1 MQAVVASP
9 GPGRR
14 PGSRPHCSLLLLSLL
29 GPAFG
34 GCVSARINVVD
45 ERTALENQIL
55 GRYQELDESLLQ
67 LASVRAGQDEGW
79 TPEQAT
85 VRDNAIRARRIQR
98 FVQDDVD
105 ELLRLGCLGEGRTAR
120 LIARPCAEAEN
131 DRKLDERVQRVARL
145 ENEARQAILIFVIE
159 TTPEFSRKD
168 LPRLESAW
176 ARLRAEQAPAGTWL
190 EDADGAWAKK

>member
-1 MQAVVASP
+1 MQTVDPA
-9 GPGRR
+9 GPGR
-14 PGSRPHCSLLLLSLL
+14 PTKAGPLVVVLAAPIFSLAL
-29 GPAFG
+29 GA
-34 GCVSARINVVD
+34 CVSARINVVD

-79 TPEQAT
+79 APEQAS
-85 VRDNAIRARRIQR
+85 VRDAAIRARRVQR

-120 LIARPCAEAEN
+120 LLPRPCDEAAK
-131 DRKLDERVQRVARL
+131 DPKLEERVQRVARL

-176 ARLRAEQAPAGTWL
+176 ARLRAEQVPAGTWL
-190 EDADGAWAKK
+190 EDPDGAWKKK

>member
-1 MQAVVASP
+1 MQTVASAGTSRRTTT
-9 GPGRR
+9 GPLVVFLAA
-14 PGSRPHCSLLLLSLL
+14 PVLSLV
-29 GPAFG
+29 FYS
-34 GCVSARINVVD
+34 CVSARINVVD

-67 LASVRAGQDEGW
+67 LASVRGGQDEGW
-79 TPEQAT
+79 TPEQAS
-85 VRDNAIRARRIQR
+85 VRDAAIRARRVQR

-120 LIARPCAEAEN
+120 LVPRACDEAGK
-131 DRKLDERVQRVARL
+131 DPKLEERIQRVARL

-190 EDADGAWAKK
+190 EDPDGAWKKK